1 MMAYSTLYAICGAVL
16 FGIGFY
22 GAVFCRHLVRKVMA
36 LNLMGAGVFL
46 VLIGLAARTP
56 SGPPDPVP
64 QAMVLTGIVVSVS
77 ATALML
83 ALIRRLHRETGR
95 TELPQQLEE

>member
-1 MMAYSTLYAICGAVL
+1 MTHYTLYAICGTVL

-22 GAVFCRHLVRKVMA
+22 GTIFCRNLLRKVIA
-36 LNLMGAGVFL
+36 LNLIASGVFL
-46 VLIGLAARTP
+46 VLIALAARTP

-64 QAMVLTGIVVSVS
+64 HAMVLTGIVVAIS

-83 ALIRRLHRETGR
+83 ALVRRLHRETGL
-95 TELPQQLEE
+95 TELPARIDQ